1 MLVVSSA
8 ITERCGAG
16 PNFIANSIKRLPKK
30 GMVGILQERRKRI
43 FDFVIA
49 SFLLVFLAPVLI
61 MVAIAIK
68 LTSKG
73 PVLFQQRRYGR
84 FKMQF
89 TIFKFRTM
97 SVMESG
103 ENFTQAKKNDPR
115 ITKLG
120 AFLRRTSLDELPQLW
135 NVIRGDMSLVGP
147 RPHAISMDDDYARRL
162 HGYNRR
168 FLMKPGITGLAQCKG
183 FRGNTERMQ
192 QMIGRLCRDIYY
204 VRNRTMI
211 LDCRILAMTVV
222 SLLTHD
228 AY

>member
-16 PNFIANSIKRLPKK
+16 PNFIANSIKKLPKK

-49 SFLLVFLAPVLI
+49 SFLLVFLAPVLVLI
-61 MVAIAIK
+61 AIAIK
-68 LTSKG
+68 LTSEG

-89 TIFKFRTM
+89 TILKFRTM

-103 ENFTQAKKNDPR
+103 HNFTQAQKNDPR

-135 NVIRGDMSLVGP
+135 NVVCGDMSLVGP
-147 RPHAISMDDDYARRL
+147 RPHAIAMDDDYARLIR
-162 HGYNRR
+162 GYNRR

-183 FRGNTERMQ
+183 FRGNTERMR
-192 QMIGRLCRDIYY
+192 QMIGRLSRDIYY
-204 VRNRTMI
+204 VRNRSMA
-211 LDCRILAMTVV
+211 LDIRIMAMTVV

>member
-1 MLVVSSA
+1 MLIVSSA

-16 PNFIANSIKRLPKK
+16 LNFRANSIKRLPKL

-43 FDFVIA
+43 FDFLLA

-61 MVAIAIK
+61 LIAIAIK
-68 LTSKG
+68 LTSEG

-84 FKMQF
+84 FKIQF

-103 ENFTQAKKNDPR
+103 DNFTQARKHDPR

-135 NVIRGDMSLVGP
+135 NVVRGDMSLVGP
-147 RPHAISMDDDYARRL
+147 RPHAIAMDDDYARKIF
-162 HGYNRR
+162 GYNRR

-183 FRGNTERMQ
+183 FRGNTEKMQ

-204 VRNRTMI
+204 VRNRSMSFDI
-211 LDCRILAMTVV
+211 RILAMTVV

>member
-1 MLVVSSA
+1 MLIVSSA

-16 PNFIANSIKRLPKK
+16 LNFRANSIKRLPKL

-43 FDFVIA
+43 FDFLLA
-49 SFLLVFLAPVLI
+49 SLLLVFLAPVLVI
-61 MVAIAIK
+61 IAIAIK
-68 LTSKG
+68 LTSDG

-89 TIFKFRTM
+89 TILKFRTM
-97 SVMESG
+97 NVMESG
-103 ENFTQAKKNDPR
+103 KNFTQAKRNDPR

-147 RPHAISMDDDYARRL
+147 RPHAIAMDDDYARKIF
-162 HGYNRR
+162 GYNRR
-168 FLMKPGITGLAQCKG
+168 FIMKPGITGLAQCKG
-183 FRGNTERMQ
+183 FRGNTDKMQ
-192 QMIGRLCRDIYY
+192 KMIGRLCRDVYY
-204 VRNRTMI
+204 VRNRTMT
-211 LDCRILAMTVV
+211 LDMRILAMTVV